1 MNFIKPIIVITILIV
16 RAYRTMAYFLRVSPY
31 LIART
36 Y

>member
-1 MNFIKPIIVITILIV
+1 MNSIKPITAMTILIV
-16 RAYRTMAYFLRVSPY
+16 RAYRIMAYFLRVSPY